1 MIYRLYLRDWLVIG
15 HYLGALILIVAAG
28 MLVPFVLA
36 LLLGELDAAVNFL
49 FSIGVALVAGSALLM
64 CRVSRGGLEWHQAL
78 VITGLCWI
86 VLSFFGA
93 MPLWLSGHFGSFLD
107 AFFETVSCFTTTGI
121 SVTLDLD
128 HMPLSVIA
136 WRSVMNLLGGV
147 GVVVVAL
154 ALGIFGTG
162 ATAATLYQDEAR
174 GDRVMPEIKQT
185 ARFILKVTGVVVAA
199 GTIACAIPCLIIG
212 MPPTRAILNGFFLT
226 ASDYTT
232 GGMTAQSAGVM
243 YYHCW
248 PLEVV
253 TMVIMFFSGLNFLI
267 YNDLW
272 RGRIKSFFK
281 DIEVRTLCIWISLL
295 VVLMMFAMMAG
306 TYFTGLGAMLRRGL
320 YEIMSAALNIGYSTF
335 YPGQMLYGVGT
346 GVLFVTILGMTIGA
360 SASSISGGIKALR
373 IGIIARSIVQTVR
386 TALAPDKARPRTFF
400 YHRGKQLLTPEL
412 VSSAMTIMLLYI
424 ATYAVGAVIGVMHG
438 YDALPAI
445 FESVSAASNT
455 GLSAGITQASMPAT
469 LKVTYILEMW
479 LGRLEFI
486 AIFAMFL
493 QFFTA
498 LLTWRQSRKGRPSFL
513 KRFKRRRRQL

>member
-1 MIYRLYLRDWLVIG
+1 MIYRLHLKDWLIIG
-15 HYLGALILIVAAG
+15 HYLGALILIIAAAMVG
-28 MLVPFVLA
+28 PFVVA
-36 LLLGELDAAVNFL
+36 IALGEIESAVDFL
-49 FSIGVALVAGSALLM
+49 YSIGVALVAGSLLVL
-64 CRVSRGGLEWHQAL
+64 CRIEKGSLDWHQAL

-93 MPLWLSGHFGSFLD
+93 VPLWLSGHYSSFLD
-107 AFFETVSCFTTTGI
+107 AYFETVSCFTTTGI

-128 HMPLSVIA
+128 HMALAVIM
-136 WRSVMNLLGGV
+136 WRSFMNLLGGI

-162 ATAATLYQDEAR
+162 AAAATLYHDEAR

-185 ARFILKVTGVVVAA
+185 ARFILKVTGAVVAA
-199 GTIACAIPCLIIG
+199 GTVTCAIPCLAIG
-212 MPPTRAILNGFFLT
+212 MEPVRAVLHGFFIT

-232 GGMTAQSAGVM
+232 GGMTAQSAGMM

-248 PLEVV
+248 PLEVI
-253 TMVIMFFSGLNFLI
+253 TMAIMFFSGLNFLL

-272 RGRIKSFFK
+272 NGRIKSFFE
-281 DIEVRTLCIWISLL
+281 DIEVRTLVIWITVLVLL
-295 VVLMMFAMMAG
+295 IMFALMSG
-306 TYFTGLGAMLRRGL
+306 SYYTRLGAMLRRGL
-320 YEIMSAALNIGYSTF
+320 YEIMSAALNIGYSTL

-373 IGIIARSIVQTVR
+373 IGIIARSIAQTVR
-386 TALAPDKARPRTFF
+386 EALAPDKARPRTFF

-455 GLSAGITQASMPAT
+455 GLSSGITSASMPAT
-469 LKVTYILEMW
+469 LKVTYIIEMW

-498 LLTWRQSRKGRPSFL
+498 IITSFQARKGRARWTD
-513 KRFKRRRRQL
+513 RFKRRRNQL

>member
-1 MIYRLYLRDWLVIG
+1 MIYRLHLKDWLVIG
-15 HYLGALILIVAAG
+15 HYLGALILIIAAS
-28 MLVPFVLA
+28 MIAPFVVA
-36 LLLGELDAAVNFL
+36 LLLGELSAAVDFL
-49 FSIGVALVAGSALLM
+49 YSIGIALIIGSLLLL
-64 CRVSRGGLEWHQAL
+64 CRVHKGPLDWHQAL
-78 VITGLCWI
+78 VITGMCWI

-93 MPLWLSGHFGSFLD
+93 VPLWLSGHYSSFLD

-128 HMPLSVIA
+128 HMPLSVIM

-162 ATAATLYQDEAR
+162 AAAATLYHDEAR

-185 ARFILKVTGVVVAA
+185 ARFILKVTGIVVAS
-199 GTIACAIPCLIIG
+199 GTIACTIPCLLIG
-212 MPPTRAILNGFFLT
+212 IEPTRAVLHGFFLT

-232 GGMTAQSAGVM
+232 GGMTAQSAGMM

-248 PLEVV
+248 PLEII
-253 TMVIMFFSGLNFLI
+253 TMVIMFFSGLNFLL

-272 RGRIKSFFK
+272 NGRLGSFFK
-281 DIEVRTLCIWISLL
+281 DIEVRTIGIWITIL
-295 VVLMMFAMMAG
+295 VVLIMFAMMAG
-306 TYFTGLGAMLRRGL
+306 SYYTDLGSMLRRGL

-373 IGIIARSIVQTVR
+373 IGIIARSITQTVR

-400 YHRGKQLLTPEL
+400 YHRGRQLLTPEL

-438 YDALPAI
+438 YDALPSI

-455 GLSAGITQASMPAT
+455 GLSSGITQASMPNT
-469 LKVTYILEMW
+469 LKITYIIEMW

-498 LLTWRQSRKGRPSFL
+498 LVTNFQSRKGRAGL
-513 KRFKRRRRQL
+513 LERIRRHRGQL